1 MTVDLFHP
9 ELRGV
14 VIGETEICSL
24 DDGFSYRGYDVGEL
38 ATQGGF
44 LETAYLLLHERL
56 PNGEELSDF
65 RSLMIEAAE
74 PSPSVDAVFA
84 AMPMSVRPLEV
95 LRSAVSVLGH
105 EDWTPSD
112 NTVDSN
118 RGRAIRL
125 IAQMP
130 LLAASC
136 LHGPK
141 DRNFCPERSFSAN
154 VFSLLSR
161 RDPSAL
167 EERAMETMLILMAE
181 HELNITTFSARV
193 AASTGADIYGAVT
206 AALATMCG
214 PKSLPQPISW
224 IDRMEH
230 LASVEDAEDLVDAM
244 LERDPN
250 PPAFGHPVFTAA
262 DPRAVV
268 LERVCEDLAAA
279 TENERLEEFADAV
292 ERAVWRRTQLPP
304 NVEWPRRRLMRYLG
318 LPDDVSD
325 LLFVCSRVVG
335 WCANAIE
342 QQEEATSYR
351 PRARY
356 RGAVGLDYVPLDGRG
371 RSL

>member
-1 MTVDLFHP
+1 MSVDLFHP

-14 VIGETEICSL
+14 VVGETEICSL
-24 DDGFSYRGYDVGEL
+24 DDGFSYRGYEVSEL
-38 ATQGGF
+38 ATRGGF
-44 LETAYLLLHERL
+44 LETAFLLLHERL
-56 PNGEELSDF
+56 PNGEELADF
-65 RSLMIEAAE
+65 RSLLIEAAE
-74 PSPSVDAVFA
+74 PSPAVDALFA
-84 AMPMSVRPLEV
+84 SMPMSVRPMEV

-112 NTVDSN
+112 NSIDCN
-118 RGRAIRL
+118 RGRAVRL
-125 IAQMP
+125 IAQIP
-130 LLAASC
+130 LLAAAC

-141 DRNFCPERSFSAN
+141 DREFCPERSFSGN
-154 VFSLLSR
+154 VFSLLTR

-167 EERAMETMLILMAE
+167 EERAIETMLILLAE
-181 HELNITTFSARV
+181 HELNVTTFAARV
-193 AASTGADIYGAVT
+193 AASTGAGVYGAVT

-214 PKSLPQPISW
+214 PKTLPHPDRW
-224 IDRMEH
+224 LDRMEH
-230 LASVEDAEDLVDAM
+230 LACPEDADALVEM
-244 LERDPN
+244 LLERDPT
-250 PPAFGHPVFTAA
+250 PPAFGHPVFTEL

-292 ERAVWRRTQLPP
+292 ERAVWNRTQLAP

-318 LPDDVSD
+318 LSDDISD

-342 QQEEATSYR
+342 QQEEGTGYR

-356 RGAVGLDYVPLDGRG
+356 RGAVDLDYIPLDGRG

>member
-1 MTVDLFHP
+1 MSVELFHP

-24 DDGFSYRGYDVGEL
+24 DDGFTYRGYEVSDL

-84 AMPMSVRPLEV
+84 AMPMSVRPMEV

-112 NTVDSN
+112 DSVDSN
-118 RGRAIRL
+118 RARAVRL

-141 DRNFCPERSFSAN
+141 DREFCPERSFAGN

-167 EERAMETMLILMAE
+167 EERAIETMLILLAE
-181 HELNITTFSARV
+181 HELNVTTFAARV

-214 PKSLPQPISW
+214 PKSLPQPESW
-224 IDRMEH
+224 LDRMEH
-230 LASVEDAEDLVDAM
+230 LAVPDDADDLVDM
-244 LERDPN
+244 LLEKDPI
-250 PPAFGHPVFTAA
+250 PPGFGHPVFTEA
-262 DPRAVV
+262 DPRAIV
-268 LERVCEDLAAA
+268 LERLCEDLAAA

-292 ERAVWRRTQLPP
+292 ERAVWNRLQIPP
-304 NVEWPRRRLMRYLG
+304 NVEWPRRRLMRYLN
-318 LPDDVSD
+318 LPDEVSD
-325 LLFVCSRVVG
+325 VLFACSRVVG

-342 QQEEATSYR
+342 QQEEGTGYR

-356 RGAVGLDYVPLDGRG
+356 RGATNLEYIPLDGRG
-371 RSL
+371 RTL